1 MPSDIGRRTV
11 LCGLA
16 CAALTGCAGYGS
28 RRATA
33 AAPAAPGGAPLAA
46 VTDVPVGGG
55 LILAAQDIVI
65 TQPVEGE
72 FRAFSAAC
80 THQGCQVTGVTDTI
94 DCSCHGS
101 SFALADGSVV
111 AGPAP
116 SPLPGRAITVAD
128 GVITAA

>member
-28 RRATA
+28 GRATA
-33 AAPAAPGGAPLAA
+33 AAPGGAPLAA

-55 LILAAQDIVI
+55 LILAAQDTVI

-101 SFALADGSVV
+101 SFALTDGAVV

-116 SPLPGRAITVAD
+116 SPLPPKAITVAD